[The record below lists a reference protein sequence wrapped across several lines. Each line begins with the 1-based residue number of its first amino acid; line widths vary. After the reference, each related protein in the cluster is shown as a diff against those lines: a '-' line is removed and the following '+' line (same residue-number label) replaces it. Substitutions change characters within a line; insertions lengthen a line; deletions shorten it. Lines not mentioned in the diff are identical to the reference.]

1 MATGKM
7 AGKLCVMVLSGGTS
21 RAALDGLR
29 DSQRGTSQGKVGYRW
44 SVRESGAG
52 HGRGAAGFAAGG

>member
-1 MATGKM
+1 
-7 AGKLCVMVLSGGTS
+7 MVLSGGTS

-29 DSQRGTSQGKVGYRW
+29 DSQRRTSPREVGYRW
-44 SVRESGAG
+44 SVWESEAG